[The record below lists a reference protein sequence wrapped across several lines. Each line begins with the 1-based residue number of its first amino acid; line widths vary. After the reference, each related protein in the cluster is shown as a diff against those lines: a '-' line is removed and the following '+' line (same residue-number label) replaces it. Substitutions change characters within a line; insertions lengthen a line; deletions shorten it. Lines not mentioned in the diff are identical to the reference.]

1 VSRKAIFAA
10 AGLALL
16 AAFPLAVQN
25 PYVLHL
31 LIMTFLWVLLGQ
43 AWNLLGGFTGQ
54 ISYGHAAFFGVGAYT
69 TGILV
74 KSGLSPAAA
83 WSGLLLGGLTA
94 ALIASVIGWI
104 CFRLRGPYFSLS
116 VLALAEVLR
125 LVAVNWK
132 QLTNG
137 AEGILYIPAFRSKAY
152 YYWIILAIAAL
163 AFVVIRSV
171 MRSKLGFYF
180 LSIREDQDA
189 AESLGIDTTKYKL
202 YSLLISAFFTGAAGS
217 FYMNYLGFIDPGI
230 VFSIAD
236 ISIMMILVTIL
247 GGAATLAGPIVGAVI
262 YILVSEFFRVWFKS
276 GHLIFFGI
284 LIIFIIIFFPSG
296 IVGTIK
302 ERRAGRKLRRAGAAR
317 ESAAA

>member
-1 VSRKAIFAA
+1 MVLVGG
-10 AGLALL
+10 GLLVL

-31 LIMTFLWVLLGQ
+31 LIMTFLWVVLGQ

-54 ISYGHAAFFGVGAYT
+54 ISFGHAAFFGVGAYT

-94 ALIASVIGWI
+94 ALVASVIGWI

-152 YYWIILAIAAL
+152 YYWIILALATIAFL
-163 AFVVIRSV
+163 VIRAV
-171 MRSKLGFYF
+171 MRSKLGYYF

-189 AESLGIDTTKYKL
+189 AESLGIDTTRYKL
-202 YSLLISAFFTGAAGS
+202 YSLLISAFFTGVAGS

-236 ISIMMILVTIL
+236 ISIMMILVTML
-247 GGAATLAGPIVGAVI
+247 GGAATLLGPVVGAVI
-262 YILVSEFFRVWFKS
+262 YILVSELFRVWVKS

-284 LIIFIIIFFPSG
+284 LIIVIIIFFPSG
-296 IVGTIK
+296 IVGTISQW
-302 ERRAGRKLRRAGAAR
+302 RAARKLRRASAGER
-317 ESAAA
+317 KTAAA